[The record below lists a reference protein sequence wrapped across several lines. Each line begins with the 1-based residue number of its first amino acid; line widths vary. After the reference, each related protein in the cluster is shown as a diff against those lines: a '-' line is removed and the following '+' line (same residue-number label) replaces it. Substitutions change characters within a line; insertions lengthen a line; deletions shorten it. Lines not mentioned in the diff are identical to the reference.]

1 VKLFFSLALT
11 VLVAVAWPAE
21 TRAQRSTT
29 ATQAYPVKPVRLIN
43 PFAPGG
49 PVDIVGR
56 TVAQELSKEWG
67 QPVIVDNRPGAGT
80 TLGAGLVARATP
92 DGYTLLVTSVST
104 VVAASVYPN
113 LSFDVAKDFAP
124 VAVLADTP
132 LMFGVHPSVPAK
144 TVQEFIAHARAKPG
158 QVRYGS
164 AGQGTITHLSGELL
178 KSLTKIDLVHVPYK
192 GGAPSVAA
200 TTAGEVQCLFDQSA
214 ALLPHVKAGK
224 LRALGVTGAKRA
236 DIAPGLPTFIES
248 GVAGFD
254 VIVWNAILAPAGT
267 PKSIIDTLNTHINR
281 ALKSNEVRERLN
293 GLGLSPVGGTASEF
307 STLFRSEVTRWRKVS
322 KEAGVKI
329 E

>member
-1 VKLFFSLALT
+1 MLVLA
-11 VLVAVAWPAE
+11 PAC
-21 TRAQRSTT
+21 TYAAHGQPT
-29 ATQAYPVKPVRLIN
+29 AAARQAYPVKPVRLIN

-49 PVDIVGR
+49 PVDVVGR

-104 VVAASVYPN
+104 VVASSVYPN
-113 LSFDVAKDFAP
+113 LTFDIAKDLAP
-124 VAVLADTP
+124 VAILAETP

-144 TVQEFIAHARAKPG
+144 SVQEFIGHARAKPG
-158 QVRYGS
+158 QIRYGS

-178 KSLTKIDLVHVPYK
+178 KSLAKIDLVHVPYK

-236 DIAPGLPTFIES
+236 DIAPDVPTFVES

-254 VIVWNAILAPAGT
+254 VIVWNAILAPGGT
-267 PKSIIDTLNTHINR
+267 PGSIIDALNAAINR
-281 ALKSNEVRERLN
+281 ALKPNDVRERLN
-293 GLGLSPVGGTASEF
+293 GLGLSPVGGAASEF
-307 STLFRSEVTRWRKVS
+307 GRLYRSEVARWRKVS